1 MSDKWISTRK
11 RRSRNG
17 SVSKKTSKT
26 KKRLISAE
34 RFDAKLLECEIKVKK
49 GLPTES
55 EKILIDLR
63 DNRDLTQTQKV
74 SLQTLFSKT
83 YEAQGRFEESFEAL
97 KTFENDQ
104 VLEDLEPESKVSA
117 VAQLAIS
124 FANTDEVSKAESI
137 LIGLAEEA
145 SEDNLDLALG
155 DISIALARIYKKTDE
170 YSKVFKKAEEGLN
183 QYRDVGN
190 QPGMVLAYYYMGAA
204 SLMEGNSRRAL
215 ENLDLATKVA
225 GKHTSPMIK
234 GRIYEDLAA
243 VYWDLNRS
251 KEGVACLENAIGL
264 FSETEDKIHL
274 IFAYNNLGVLLT
286 LLGDW
291 NRARDVI
298 RSSLNFASELD
309 HDHIAGIYESLGELK
324 LLQGDLVEAE
334 KLFKDGL
341 KVSKER
347 NADVYL
353 VQNLSSFSR
362 CLLAK
367 GETKDAIKKAEETI
381 NIAEKLGAVN
391 FVYMAKLVL
400 AEAYLEDDD
409 QEHCEKEL
417 EWIDQNQPET
427 DLFILGNLQ
436 RLKGLLAE
444 KRGDSKLA
452 LNHFRRCLT
461 IFETRHDVY
470 NKALSHYLIGNI
482 VAESDKGEASKHLI
496 NSSEIF
502 RKLGV
507 EKYYKLAEDKIDSLE
522 EDGDEKDTSAES
534 TSVNSQLLM
543 QRLAEATA
551 SRELLFR
558 ELVAILQQE
567 SNAGKIIVAES
578 DDKGNL
584 YPFITHGYTPAESNK
599 LTTMLIEA
607 NVNKNLGK
615 FSKTKN
621 IKVFPL
627 RSPSAPPAMLLIYP
641 KYTAVLNN
649 GSDIKPLLRIVELGM
664 DICALRDKDKED
676 VEIQEEEPS
685 PFTSQSLLPGFIH
698 SSPAMTALVQEVYKI
713 RSSDV
718 SVLIT
723 GESGTGK
730 ELVSR
735 AIHAVSERKEQVF
748 IPFNCT
754 AVPKELA
761 EGHLFG
767 YKKGAFTGA
776 VNDSPGVIRS
786 ADKGTL
792 LLDEIGDLPL
802 DIQPKL
808 LRFLQEGEVQT
819 IGERSPTQ
827 VDVRIIAAT
836 NMDLEHRVSEGL
848 FREDLFYRINVIRLR
863 VPPLRERK
871 SEVIPIVKYY
881 INQYSAR
888 FNKTGIT
895 IKPQTLDLLMVNNW
909 DGNVRQLCNEVQ
921 RIVARAEDGEVI
933 TPDHLS
939 PEIRTSGGASVH
951 DNHSNVKPIMSHTGS
966 VGISTV
972 GTQGLTIEEAVSDL
986 ETDMIIDAMR
996 RHDGNITRVAKEL
1009 GLTRRGLYLKLKRY
1023 EIKKAS

>member
-1 MSDKWISTRK
+1 MTDKWISTRK

-17 SVSKKTSKT
+17 SVSKKTSKP
-26 KKRLISAE
+26 KKRLISSE

-49 GLPTES
+49 GLPAKS

-63 DNRDLTQTQKV
+63 DNRDLIPTQKAE
-74 SLQTLFSKT
+74 LQTLFSKT
-83 YEAQGRFEESFEAL
+83 FEAEGRFKESFDAL
-97 KTFENDQ
+97 KTFEDDK
-104 VLEDLEPESKVSA
+104 VMEELKPESRVSM

-124 FANTDEVSKAESI
+124 YAKIDEISKAESI
-137 LIGLAEEA
+137 LIGLVEEA
-145 SEDNLDLALG
+145 SEENLDLALG
-155 DISIALARIYKKTDE
+155 DVYIALARVYKKADDFE
-170 YSKVFKKAEEGLN
+170 KVFDNAERGLN

-190 QPGMVLAYYYMGAA
+190 QPGMVQAYYYMGAA

-225 GKHTSPMIK
+225 GKHTSPMVK
-234 GRIYEDLAA
+234 GRIYADLAA
-243 VYWDLNRS
+243 AYWDLNRS
-251 KEGVACLENAIGL
+251 KEGIACLENAIGF
-264 FSETEDKIHL
+264 FSETEDKIQL

-298 RSSLNFASELD
+298 RSSLNFASDLD
-309 HDHIAGIYESLGELK
+309 HEHIAGIYESLGELK

-347 NADVYL
+347 NNDFYL
-353 VQNLSSFSR
+353 VQNLCSFAR
-362 CLLAK
+362 CLFAK
-367 GETKDAIKKAEETI
+367 GETEEAIKKAEETI
-381 NIAEKLGAVN
+381 SISEKLGTLD
-391 FVYMAKLVL
+391 FVYLAKLVL
-400 AEAYLEDDD
+400 AEAFLVSDD
-409 QEHCEKEL
+409 QEKCKKEL
-417 EWIDQNQPET
+417 EWIEQNQPET
-427 DLFILGNLQ
+427 DLFISGNLQ
-436 RLKGLLAE
+436 RLKGLLAQ
-444 KRGDSKLA
+444 KKGDSKLA
-452 LNHFRRCLT
+452 LNYFRRCLT

-470 NKALSHYLIGNI
+470 NKALSHYLIGN
-482 VAESDKGEASKHLI
+482 VTAESNTEEASKHLI
-496 NSSEIF
+496 NASEIF

-507 EKYYKLAEDKIDSLE
+507 EKCYKLAEEKIDSLE
-522 EDGDEKDTSAES
+522 EEKDKKDSSAES

-578 DDKGNL
+578 DGKGNF

-599 LTTMLIEA
+599 LTTLLIEA
-607 NVNKNLGK
+607 NINKSLGK

-664 DICALRDKDKED
+664 DICALRDRDNED
-676 VEIQEEEPS
+676 IEVHEEEPS

-698 SSPAMTALVQEVYKI
+698 SSPAMTALVEEVYKI

-735 AIHAVSERKEQVF
+735 AIHAVSERKDKVF

-786 ADKGTL
+786 ADHGTL

-819 IGERSPTQ
+819 IGAKGPTQ

-836 NMDLEHRVSEGL
+836 NMDLESRVSEGL

-881 INQYSAR
+881 VNQYSAR

-895 IKPQTLDLLMVNNW
+895 IKPQTLDILMVNNW

-921 RIVARAEDGEVI
+921 RIVARAENGEVI

-939 PEIRTSGGASVH
+939 PEIRNGSGSAVIAK
-951 DNHSNVKPIMSHTGS
+951 DSNVKPIMSHAGS